1 MTEAT
6 RLIIEQLTGPV
17 ESFEKLSEQGGTST
31 VYRIETKTGTY
42 LLKTATKARYQEWL
56 AEEAIVLK
64 DWMQREPGFLPE
76 YDGFLK
82 TEQHSHLL
90 MGWREGITRKH

>member
-31 VYRIETKTGTY
+31 VYRVETKTGTY
-42 LLKTATKARYQEWL
+42 LLKTATKAILILLSVY
-56 AEEAIVLK
+56 AE
-64 DWMQREPGFLPE
+64 
-76 YDGFLK
+76 Y
-82 TEQHSHLL
+82 
-90 MGWREGITRKH
+90 